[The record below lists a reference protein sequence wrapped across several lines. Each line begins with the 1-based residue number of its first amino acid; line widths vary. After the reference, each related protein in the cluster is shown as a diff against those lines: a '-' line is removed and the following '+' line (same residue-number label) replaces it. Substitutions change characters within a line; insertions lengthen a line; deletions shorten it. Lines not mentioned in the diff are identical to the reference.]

1 MLYFSCYYASARP
14 LGVWVKSKVA
24 KILLVEDDSKL
35 SATVTS
41 YLTSEGH
48 TLEAVNC
55 GEDAMQILENF
66 TFDLIILDWHLP
78 GISGLEVCR
87 RFRKAGRVTSII
99 FLTGVNDL
107 DSKEDALDA
116 GGDDYLTKPFEA
128 RELAAR
134 IRSVLRRSAVAPRS
148 ELRVGNVQLFSV
160 KRAMTVN
167 AVEYYLAPKECA
179 LLEYLMRHPNCAF
192 SAESLL
198 NAVWPSEGEG
208 TAASVRSWMRILRRK
223 FEAAGEPEF
232 IKTIQNSGYIIE
244 EK

>member
-1 MLYFSCYYASARP
+1 M
-14 LGVWVKSKVA
+14 
-24 KILLVEDDSKL
+24 
-35 SATVTS
+35 
-41 YLTSEGH
+41 
-48 TLEAVNC
+48 
-55 GEDAMQILENF
+55 
-66 TFDLIILDWHLP
+66 
-78 GISGLEVCR
+78 
-87 RFRKAGRVTSII
+87 
-99 FLTGVNDL
+99 
-107 DSKEDALDA
+107 
-116 GGDDYLTKPFEA
+116 
-128 RELAAR
+128 
-134 IRSVLRRSAVAPRS
+134 APRS